1 MSEAPAPVP
10 RPRTALALTAFAWS
24 VMVLVTL
31 LATPAEGGVFG
42 LALGLLLGLGG
53 ARTLAARGVP
63 APTERR
69 IGLVGFAPRL
79 LLPLALLAPF
89 VLLASEIDNCI
100 AAAFFPAAKT
110 AASEAAI
117 PDSLATLEWVL
128 FAVLLRPVLEEF
140 FFRGVIQQGV
150 VAALGPARGVLLTA
164 LLFALVR
171 TSLFGA
177 DAYHAVSFGVQALA
191 AGLLLGFVRL
201 SSGSILACV
210 LLQTA
215 LEGAGVLS
223 LVLREPLPI
232 PGFNAEGAHTP
243 LAWLV
248 PAALSVGLGIRLL
261 GRETPRPIAGPGDLG
276 PVRS

>member
-1 MSEAPAPVP
+1 
-10 RPRTALALTAFAWS
+10 
-24 VMVLVTL
+24 MVLVTVL
-31 LATPAEGGVFG
+31 TTPAEGGVFG
-42 LALGLLLGLGG
+42 LALGCLLGFGG
-53 ARTLAARGVP
+53 AGTLAARGVP
-63 APTERR
+63 PPAERR
-69 IGLVGFAPRL
+69 IGLIGFAPRL

-110 AASEAAI
+110 AASEATG
-117 PDSLATLEWVL
+117 PDALATLEWVL

-140 FFRGVIQQGV
+140 FFRGVVQQGV

-164 LLFALVR
+164 LLFAFVR
-171 TSLFGA
+171 TSLSGG
-177 DAYHAVSFGVQALA
+177 DPYHAVSFGVQALST
-191 AGLLLGFVRL
+191 GLLLGFVRL
-201 SSGSILACV
+201 ASGSILACV

-223 LVLREPLPI
+223 LVLRESLQI

-248 PAALSVGLGIRLL
+248 PAALSVGLGIARL
-261 GRETPRPIAGPGDLG
+261 GRERWRPTAGPGGRDR
-276 PVRS
+276 VRS

>member
-1 MSEAPAPVP
+1 
-10 RPRTALALTAFAWS
+10 
-24 VMVLVTL
+24 MVLVTL

-53 ARTLAARGVP
+53 AGTLAARGVP
-63 APTERR
+63 APAERR

-110 AASEAAI
+110 AAEGAAR
-117 PDSLATLEWVL
+117 PDPLATLEWVL

-150 VAALGPARGVLLTA
+150 AATLGPARGVLLTA

-201 SSGSILACV
+201 ASGSILACV

-215 LEGAGVLS
+215 LEGAGGS
-223 LVLREPLPI
+223 RWCCASRSRS
-232 PGFNAEGAHTP
+232 GFYGDGHTP
-243 LAWLV
+243 VGWLPHPRHSPV
-248 PAALSVGLGIRLL
+248 ALGLPRCSPRRSGTFVKTSRCDIR
-261 GRETPRPIAGPGDLG
+261 TI
-276 PVRS
+276 